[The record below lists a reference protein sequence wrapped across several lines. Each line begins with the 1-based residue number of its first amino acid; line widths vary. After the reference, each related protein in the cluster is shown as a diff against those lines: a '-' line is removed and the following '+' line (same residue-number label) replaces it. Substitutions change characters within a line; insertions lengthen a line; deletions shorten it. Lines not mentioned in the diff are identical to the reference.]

1 MGAGQA
7 AKDRLTHRA
16 YLAKR
21 ATASTLSAS
30 RDGFA
35 TRGGVRPGCGGGVRP
50 GWVGIRLVRPGE
62 HLGMP
67 DVTRAETVGDQPPG
81 DQAGM
86 RHLAD
91 EPWSPTVPFLFRHA
105 VHGRQ

>member
-50 GWVGIRLVRPGE
+50 GCGGGVRPGWGGIRLVRPGE

-67 DVTRAETVGDQPPG
+67 DVTRAETVGEQPPG
-81 DQAGM
+81 GQAGTP
-86 RHLAD
+86 HLA
-91 EPWSPTVPFLFRHA
+91 R
-105 VHGRQ
+105 